1 MYSQYIFQFYNNT
14 EYLKTVQTPI
24 LNDLRLNLNQKVDI
38 ALGTAEPSTNELKYR
53 FLSTHDSTIAQI
65 FLNNGVF
72 DGHCLVDEMM
82 DGVDRNCPLSP
93 GPSASLVFELVQQN
107 TQKENPTRE
116 DFVVRSNYDGV
127 YVDFCRT
134 RQPGA
139 HKTFDCGITKFNEVL
154 DIMAVPDFDKACFGP
169 VVPGQ
174 GQQIEAASAG
184 MNGWALF
191 LRILA
196 VLIVI
201 GAICWMAMKRWCQKR
216 DAEKKRSLIQ
226 IREDD
231 NVYRVVG

>member
-93 GPSASLVFELVQQN
+93 GASASLVFELVQQN
-107 TQKENPTRE
+107 TQKENATRE
-116 DFVVRSNYDGV
+116 DFVVRSNYDGG

-134 RQPGA
+134 GQPGA

-169 VVPGQ
+169 VVPRH

-196 VLIVI
+196 VLMVI

-216 DAEKKRSLIQ
+216 EAEKKRSLIQ

-231 NVYRVVG
+231 NVYSALG